1 MAAHDHTTRTNSRFE
16 ALLECDAAAVC
27 GTNASVLH
35 LPISIVQQ
43 YQLRTGDRIQLRA
56 ALLPAHLRRT
66 LPFAHTLLYD
76 VLHNAT
82 DVELLVRPS
91 SPPPSESVRKRGAGT
106 QVAVDLR
113 RIALILLTLGGHQL
127 ECSRSHIENLVWDGN
142 AEGNSVLDI
151 FETTTYGKKT
161 IAADVDADGKHD
173 VFGPFSITYD
183 GTCNYRSWKEQADQA
198 ANTAGIEL
206 SIFQHRIYVLPF
218 FRDLQGLCSWRG
230 LGDFGCHGP
239 CHVWTLSCGELQ
251 TYVHELG
258 HNFELAHAAS
268 FYNEEGTVVEY
279 GDPTAVMGN
288 HWFGKNWIS
297 NFNAP
302 HKDSIGWFEGTNKAQ
317 EIPHNA
323 DGIYA
328 LSPLDD
334 FSQNTVASQL
344 IKIRHEYTGNV
355 YYFSYNG
362 HSSDG
367 MANQLLVQVFVNRT
381 SPTLFVRSL
390 IDGDTFVDFQH
401 RFAVTQ
407 LDVNSTVLHAHVQFG
422 CNIASPHVE
431 IAVVD
436 RDLGA
441 RRFENGSTFDMARGR
456 DLALDVFI
464 TNRNSPLC
472 LPSNYSFS
480 TQVTS
485 AAAAVGWHAEVDSV
499 ELVLASHQTCSV
511 RWTLLPAA
519 GSNTS
524 AATAPVDVD
533 AFGASLLLN
542 VTHGDPGSYT
552 DGPVLHN
559 ISVNIRHP
567 PACARAPPR
576 FVVLDAWQQT
586 HHLEPTVYS
595 FEISNDD
602 ALLCPP
608 AHFVVNVTVDA
619 TYWNASIEI
628 DTFSVAASAVVRGSL
643 KLVPLARHKSSSS
656 AFTVARL
663 TLSSLETPAP
673 AEHKPVTT
681 EFDVLTCVASP
692 PVIYTAPDELML
704 EARSST
710 GTRVY
715 ITNADSN
722 CVPTVWAFDYTDIER
737 PMHINLLPSTVQLA
751 SGQHGSVLVLFTA
764 PTVGVVPFLR
774 TNITVWDLHD
784 TTRNATTSLS
794 LTSYDVP
801 CALHAPVVNVAC
813 PRHVDPVMQRSFDCK
828 IIIENH
834 DSWPCIRRT
843 MVASVIN
850 VPRAWG
856 WDDTMLQWDATKADV
871 PVDGSVW
878 LTLTAHV
885 PRTFADRF
893 NATALGA
900 RAFTEVSWSVA
911 VNLTSEATPIGQVY
925 ASPDIYFGTC
935 TNLMPTITVSVAEN
949 DTLVVPLNGSG
960 DVSIDVQN
968 HNGVYCDDESHYDV
982 KLDPPSLSRGLQ
994 GGVGSVDV
1002 KRARSGTAH
1011 WRFSGALAGVYDVSL
1026 TVANRENVSLITAP
1040 YLFRVEVNATCIVR
1054 QPTMKLLSPFKL
1066 PSGVELP
1073 FRQPNT
1079 SYVLHEPLRLPA
1091 GRALEANFTVV
1102 VTNND
1107 SPGCP
1112 DTPYRIFPDFSM
1124 LPNPNYYYY
1133 HSAPYANAWHYDESI
1148 LRVPA
1153 NSTQS
1158 AAIRVYVDKS
1168 ASAQQYPISI
1178 AIAGDHTLHSSS
1190 VVASFDIACPQP
1202 AAVYNIT
1209 SSQYTPA
1216 FKLERSVLLQWSN
1229 PCPNTFLCCCPCSF
1243 HVERDGVPIGKI
1255 DTSLSNFTFNFTDT
1269 EVVNGQTSVYSVYV
1283 VDRLNRTS
1291 AEADTCSHDI
1301 TVVVGA
1307 ADKELFIAFFSGT
1320 LGGMVVVVALFA
1332 ALFVWL
1338 VRRQREKYDV
1348 KFGTGKHA
1356 GKWRDALVDINEATF
1371 ARVNAAN
1378 LSSSATT
1385 SSAGVGVGDTS
1396 NLSLPVSL
1404 LVWKP
1409 TPLTRP
1415 GDDAQMAPTKP
1426 ARRAPA
1432 APPAVAAAVAA
1443 TSSSSSSSSST
1454 TTTKIEADEKRH
1466 DDPLRSDVL
1475 IDLSDV

>member
-1 MAAHDHTTRTNSRFE
+1 MTA
-16 ALLECDAAAVC
+16 
-27 GTNASVLH
+27 
-35 LPISIVQQ
+35 
-43 YQLRTGDRIQLRA
+43 RA
-56 ALLPAHLRRT
+56 
-66 LPFAHTLLYD
+66 
-76 VLHNAT
+76 
-82 DVELLVRPS
+82 
-91 SPPPSESVRKRGAGT
+91 
-106 QVAVDLR
+106 
-113 RIALILLTLGGHQL
+113 
-127 ECSRSHIENLVWDGN
+127 
-142 AEGNSVLDI
+142 
-151 FETTTYGKKT
+151 T
-161 IAADVDADGKHD
+161 IAAG
-173 VFGPFSITYD
+173 
-183 GTCNYRSWKEQADQA
+183 RSRPIRPPT
-198 ANTAGIEL
+198 TAGIEL

-268 FYNEEGTVVEY
+268 FFNEEGTVVEY

-344 IKIRHEYTGNV
+344 IKIRHEYTGNY
-355 YYFSYNG
+355 YYFSYNS
-362 HSSDG
+362 HSADG

-422 CNIASPHVE
+422 CAIAAPHIE
-431 IAVVD
+431 FAVVD

-441 RRFENGSTFDMARGR
+441 RRFANGSSFDMASGR
-456 DLALDVFI
+456 ELALDVFV
-464 TNRNSPLC
+464 TNLNSPLC
-472 LPSNYSFS
+472 LPSNYTFVP
-480 TQVTS
+480 QVAP
-485 AAAAVGWHAEVDSV
+485 AAAAAGWRATVDSV
-499 ELVLASHQTCSV
+499 ELVLTSHQRCSV
-511 RWTLLPAA
+511 RWTLVPPHT
-519 GSNTS
+519 GSNDSTTDLDS
-524 AATAPVDVD
+524 
-533 AFGASLLLN
+533 FGASLLLN

-559 ISVNIRHP
+559 VSVNIRHP
-567 PACARAPPR
+567 PTCVRAPPR
-576 FVVLDAWQQT
+576 FVVLDAFQQT

-602 ALLCPP
+602 ALLCAPSR
-608 AHFVVNVTVDA
+608 FVVEVEVDA

-628 DTFSVAASAVVRGSL
+628 NTFSVAASATVRGSL
-643 KLVPLARHKSSSS
+643 ELVPIARHNSSS
-656 AFTVARL
+656 FTAAHL
-663 TLSSLETPAP
+663 TLRALDTPVP
-673 AEHKPVTT
+673 AEHAPVTT
-681 EFDVLTCVASP
+681 EFDVLTCVARP
-692 PVIYTAPDELML
+692 PVVYTAPDELML

-722 CVPTVWAFDYTDIER
+722 CVPTLWAFDYTDIER

-751 SGQHGSVLVLFTA
+751 SGQSGSVLVLFTA

-774 TNITVWDLHD
+774 TNITVWDLQD
-784 TTRNATTSLS
+784 TSRNATTSLS

-801 CALHAPVVNVAC
+801 CVLHPPVVTVAC
-813 PRHVDPVMQRSFDCK
+813 PRHVDPVMERSFDCK

-843 MVASVIN
+843 LVASVIN

-856 WDDTMLQWDATKADV
+856 WDDTMLQWDSTKADV

-885 PRTFADRF
+885 PRTFGERF
-893 NATALGA
+893 NVTALGA
-900 RAFTEVSWSVA
+900 SAFTEVKWAVA

-935 TNLMPTITVSVAEN
+935 TNVLPTVTVSVAEN
-949 DTLVVPLNGSG
+949 DTLIVPLNGSG
-960 DVSIDVQN
+960 DVSIDVSN

-982 KLDPPSLSRGLQ
+982 KLEPASLSRGLQ

-1002 KRARSGTAH
+1002 KRGRSATAH
-1011 WRFSGALAGVYDVSL
+1011 WRFTGAVAGTYDVTL

-1040 YLFRVEVNATCIVR
+1040 YHFHIEVNASCIVR
-1054 QPTMKLLSPFKL
+1054 APTMKLLSPFSL
-1066 PSGVELP
+1066 PSGVALP

-1079 SYVLHEPLRLPA
+1079 SYALREPLRLPA

-1133 HSAPYANAWHYDESI
+1133 HSAPYANAWHYDESVMH
-1148 LRVPA
+1148 VPA
-1153 NSTQS
+1153 NSTQT
-1158 AAIRVYVDKS
+1158 AAIRLYVDKS

-1178 AIAGDHTLHSSS
+1178 AIAGEHSLHSSS
-1190 VVASFDIACPQP
+1190 VVTSFDIACPQP

-1216 FKLERSVLLQWSN
+1216 FKLERSVLLQWRN
-1229 PCPNTFLCCCPCSF
+1229 PCPNSFLCCCPCSF
-1243 HVERDGVPIGKI
+1243 HVFRDGVPIGKI
-1255 DTSLSNFTFNFTDT
+1255 DTSLSNFTLNFTDT
-1269 EVVNGQTSVYSVYV
+1269 EVVNGQTSVYSVFV

-1291 AEADTCSHDI
+1291 AEADTCSNDI

-1307 ADKELFIAFFSGT
+1307 ADKELFIVFFSGT
-1320 LGGMVVVVALFA
+1320 LGGAVVTTALFV

-1371 ARVNAAN
+1371 TRVNPAN

-1385 SSAGVGVGDTS
+1385 SSAGVGVGGTS

-1409 TPLTRP
+1409 TPLSAP
-1415 GDDAQMAPTKP
+1415 DDAAVPPPKP

-1432 APPAVAAAVAA
+1432 APPAVAAAMAAVTTVTTAA
-1443 TSSSSSSSSST
+1443 TTSSASSEST
-1454 TTTKIEADEKRH
+1454 EKH
-1466 DDPLRSDVL
+1466 DDPLRSRDVL